1 MSNTR
6 DIVDF
11 LLKGQPI
18 NSVHFGA
25 KAKEIGY
32 TDGTT
37 HVHPYD
43 KTKPQHVV
51 NKEKGIDVKF
61 FVRSNNEVAICD
73 KDDESKLTIVP
84 IRRT

>member
-6 DIVDF
+6 DIVNF
-11 LLKGQPI
+11 LVKGQPI
-18 NSVHFGA
+18 NSVHLGSV
-25 KAKEIGY
+25 AKEIGY

-37 HVHPYD
+37 HTQYYD

-61 FVRSNNEVAICD
+61 FVRPNNMIAICD
-73 KDDESKLTIVP
+73 KDDESKLTIVST
-84 IRRT
+84 RLT